1 MLVGLAIAA
10 IAIVFVWM
18 LRTPVN
24 TSPVSTAPVPV
35 ASQFALAPEPAAH
48 RPAVKPHSK
57 RSPAAPNSAATAQA
71 SVTSASSGSTT
82 QSVASTPKLQ
92 VASHA
97 AAAVTSHAHR
107 AATPQRVSPV
117 DRGALV
123 QLNGVGAEYARGGR
137 QVHVYWDSYAQA
149 KADVQVLDS
158 HNAIVAETTV
168 GRRMAAL
175 LNLPRGYRGS
185 VYVQVTAIGYDGER
199 VVNSTSLGPP

>member
-1 MLVGLAIAA
+1 MVPSSACTC
-10 IAIVFVWM
+10 AIVTCGRIRPIALQLTFTRGCPGRGATGNQTSVPAGNSWPVAT
-18 LRTPVN
+18 TPKL
-24 TSPVSTAPVPV
+24 PV
-35 ASQFALAPEPAAH
+35 ASHPAA
-48 RPAVKPHSK
+48 A
-57 RSPAAPNSAATAQA
+57 
-71 SVTSASSGSTT
+71 SASHT
-82 QSVASTPKLQ
+82 
-92 VASHA
+92 
-97 AAAVTSHAHR
+97 HR
-107 AATPQRVSPV
+107 AATPQRVSPA

-137 QVHVYWDSYAQA
+137 QVHVFWDSYAQA

-158 HNAIVAETTV
+158 RNVIVAETMV